1 MQQTGFVHEV
11 NVGQWGII
19 IIKYRMGFA
28 HTAGKG
34 TSCWNWLSS
43 QSFCASIMTDW
54 FISRFFLAIMH
65 DYFHWLC
72 RMGGHSDLS
81 LSSHTRDD
89 QQYNAKRD
97 ELRQYIPDLEH
108 HLRTLSIIIF
118 SLFFPNIVYHSKVH
132 FKRIKRQHMA
142 AMRPVFNIE
151 GVAPDFNLYQASTLP
166 RLAWRWRSFKT
177 RSAQSTKANR

>member
-1 MQQTGFVHEV
+1 
-11 NVGQWGII
+11 
-19 IIKYRMGFA
+19 MGDLKNIERILPQLGLQKICCPIRNTQ
-28 HTAGKG
+28 HTRPIF
-34 TSCWNWLSS
+34 SLVV
-43 QSFCASIMTDW
+43 
-54 FISRFFLAIMH
+54 LAIRY
-65 DYFHWLC
+65 DYLYWFC

-166 RLAWRWRSFKT
+166 CLAWR
-177 RSAQSTKANR
+177 